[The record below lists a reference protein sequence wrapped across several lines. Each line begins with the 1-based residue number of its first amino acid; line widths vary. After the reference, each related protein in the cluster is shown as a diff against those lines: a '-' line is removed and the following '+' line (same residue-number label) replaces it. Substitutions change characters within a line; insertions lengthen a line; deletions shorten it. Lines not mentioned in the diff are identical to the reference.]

1 MNSSSSHNTGH
12 RFPFSSG
19 HNVMNGRTIYVT
31 LAVTTALGF
40 LSILLEYALQG
51 RNPLN
56 RLGFAVFMSVVPALG
71 ALLVLKLTTYFESW
85 RGAAIVYVAFF
96 VLIIMIQGVARMFPA
111 S

>member
-1 MNSSSSHNTGH
+1 MNSSQNTGH

-19 HNVMNGRTIYVT
+19 HNVMNDRTIFVT
-31 LAVTTALGF
+31 LAVATVLGF
-40 LSILLEYALQG
+40 LFTLFEYYALQG

-85 RGAAIVYVAFF
+85 RGAAIVYIAFF
-96 VLIIMIQGVARMFPA
+96 VLVIMIQGVARMIP